1 MVILAQAQ
9 EKACSGRG
17 FQAEEHRVSARDE
30 ADGVVTGEEQENQP
44 LPLPPPPPPPPPP
57 SPPAVGMRLGPEAE
71 QLALV
76 VESRVVLAH
85 RALVSYEQRK
95 EEEAQRGQEE
105 QGGDA
110 GTSKV
115 ETSTPTAMEG
125 CSEPRTAKGGRRAR
139 GENGN
144 GGGPRVAGRG
154 SVRRLLYRRTR
165 PKPARARHKTIE
177 SWKLEAS

>member
-44 LPLPPPPPPPPPP
+44 LPLPPPPPPPPP

-76 VESRVVLAH
+76 VEGRVVLAH
-85 RALVSYEQRK
+85 RVLVSYEQRK
-95 EEEAQRGQEE
+95 EEEEQREQEE
-105 QGGDA
+105 EGDDA
-110 GTSKV
+110 ENT
-115 ETSTPTAMEG
+115 EEDTSTPTAMEG
-125 CSEPRTAKGGRRAR
+125 CSEPRTAKGGKRAR

-165 PKPARARHKTIE
+165 PKPARARHKAIE